1 MLRPTT
7 ILISLPLTLIILSF
21 AISNRA
27 PVDLELWPLPATVT
41 LPGYV
46 VVLVPL
52 AIGLIVGVALTWM
65 AAGRHRKLA
74 RQRGRKL
81 EALLEEIKG
90 YRAKAETEREETLRR
105 QEEERIARQRA
116 ATSQIA
122 AADSGEAPKAI
133 AGPSGSKAA

>member
-7 ILISLPLTLIILSF
+7 ILISLPLTLIFLSF

-27 PVDLELWPLPATVT
+27 PVDLEMWPLPATLTV
-41 LPGYV
+41 PAYA

-52 AIGLIVGVALTWM
+52 GLGLIVGVALTWM
-65 AAGRHRKLA
+65 AAGKHRKLA

-81 EALLEEIKG
+81 EALLTEIKG
-90 YRAKAETEREETLRR
+90 YRAKAETEREEGLRK

-116 ATSQIA
+116 ATASIA
-122 AADSGEAPKAI
+122 AADSGEAPKALP
-133 AGPSGSKAA
+133 GPAKSEAA